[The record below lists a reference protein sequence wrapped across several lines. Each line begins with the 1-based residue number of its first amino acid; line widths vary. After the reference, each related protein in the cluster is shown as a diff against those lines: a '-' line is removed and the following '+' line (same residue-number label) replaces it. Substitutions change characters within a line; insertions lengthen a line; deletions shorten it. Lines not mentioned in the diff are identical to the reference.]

1 MLFWS
6 SLTGWYW
13 SEQLWGEGETGP
25 IWVAESSRRA
35 FSGTFPCHSRSEQ
48 LLATPFG
55 QRPLCELHALVA
67 SDFEE
72 RGQVRE
78 LPSLRSFG
86 DIRDLFLFWL

>member
-1 MLFWS
+1 MQAILVF
-6 SLTGWYW
+6 TDR
-13 SEQLWGEGETGP
+13 QLWGEGETGP